1 MTVLKKVS
9 IGLGAVALL
18 AVVLSTAV
26 FSRASS
32 SRNAVSNYQNIYYN
46 ANVNTLRMVTAF
58 YTFDDQMN
66 MYVLV
71 ASAYPKKTSLISQTY
86 AQALQAKS
94 QFGSLIASS
103 KRLEAYEPGS
113 SSLLSR
119 VESDFLSYSN
129 YASQVNQAIASHNI
143 AKAAYVQT
151 VGNLQPSNDIMV
163 ALGKLQSLTVKVSN
177 AQLSSISSL
186 QSSME
191 SVAVAMA
198 VADLAMVTA
207 LFFLFR
213 RFFMTPLLALDKKL
227 AQLADGSADI
237 NSELPEDSK
246 DEFGQIAKSFNGF
259 RRRLM
264 AAMGQVASS
273 VQVLEV
279 TADGLKELSESLSNV
294 SDETASRAEQVS
306 ASADQ
311 ILSNAAA
318 VSEAT
323 DEMRVAITEIA
334 SSASK
339 AARVAS
345 SAVGVASVASETVK
359 RLGDSS
365 NEVGE
370 VVKTINDI
378 AEQTNL
384 LALNAAIEA
393 ARAGDAGRG
402 FAVVASEVKDLAKD
416 TAVATEDIAKRMET
430 IQADTQ
436 QVVDAISQIS
446 DVIREISDLQS
457 SIASAVEEQSVTT
470 NEIGRVAA
478 EAAQGSS
485 DAVGHISQVV
495 ETAHESK
502 KKVESTKQSVD
513 ELDKIA
519 SELSQLVTRFTS
531 SGNDRGSSQGQD
543 GQVVGLS
550 NSLSPSKRSRSR
562 FGVVESKGKG
572 ELVSDRGL

>member
-9 IGLGAVALL
+9 IGLGVVALL
-18 AVVLSTAV
+18 AIVLSTVV
-26 FSRASS
+26 FSRASA
-32 SRNAVSNYQNIYYN
+32 SRNTVNNYKNVYYSADVNALKMVS
-46 ANVNTLRMVTAF
+46 AF

-71 ASAYPKKTSLISQTY
+71 ASVYPKNTSLISQTY

-94 QFGSLIASS
+94 ELGSFISSS
-103 KRLEAYEPGS
+103 KRLEAYEPGA
-113 SSLLSR
+113 SSLLNR
-119 VESDFLSYSN
+119 VEKDYLSYSN
-129 YASQVNQAIASHNI
+129 YASQVHRAIATHNVARATYI
-143 AKAAYVQT
+143 QT

-163 ALGKLQSLTVKVSN
+163 ALRALQSLSAKASS
-177 AQLSSISSL
+177 AQLGSISSL

-191 SVAVAMA
+191 FVSVAMA
-198 VADLAMVTA
+198 VADIAMVVV
-207 LFFLFR
+207 LFFLFG
-213 RFFMTPLLALDKKL
+213 RFFMTPLLALGKKL
-227 AQLADGSADI
+227 AQLADGSTDI

-246 DEFGQIAKSFNGF
+246 DEFGQIARSFNGF

-264 AAMGQVASS
+264 AAMDQVASS

-279 TADGLKELSESLSNV
+279 TAGGLKELSEGLSNV
-294 SDETASRAEQVS
+294 SDTTASRAEQVS

-430 IQADTQ
+430 IQADTL
-436 QVVDAISQIS
+436 QVVDAINQIS
-446 DVIREISDLQS
+446 DVIREINDLQS

-485 DAVGHISQVV
+485 DAVGHISKVV
-495 ETAHESK
+495 ETAHDSK
-502 KKVESTKQSVD
+502 RKVESTRQSVD
-513 ELDKIA
+513 ELDRIA
-519 SELSQLVTRFTS
+519 SELSQLVGRFTS
-531 SGNDRGSSQGQD
+531 NTHGGSSMRGENGQMMTEPE
-543 GQVVGLS
+543 
-550 NSLSPSKRSRSR
+550 SLLQSKKSRSR
-562 FGVVESKGKG
+562 FGVGEDMG
-572 ELVSDRGL
+572 ELVSKHRP